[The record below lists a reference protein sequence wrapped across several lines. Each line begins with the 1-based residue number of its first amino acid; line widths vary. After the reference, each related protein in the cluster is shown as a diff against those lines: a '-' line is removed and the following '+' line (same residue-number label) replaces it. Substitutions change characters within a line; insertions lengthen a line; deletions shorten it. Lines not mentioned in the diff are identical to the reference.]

1 MRTWLVVAVLLAV
14 IASPMLTQ
22 TSVLDD
28 SGDNLQYSNPM
39 QATISPS
46 SGWTTGGDQIT
57 ITGSGF
63 LDMAWKNLTSDGN
76 AYTWTTT
83 TASYVYYSG
92 WDPSIGVD
100 SNGTVHI
107 AHSNMDSD
115 DFWLSSFDG
124 STWTHLKIRNCGTCA
139 LTQILLLTVMITFT
153 SLIITVCRAQATYF
167 TPCMTE
173 PPGQI
178 IGARLLLRTTKF
190 P

>member
-83 TASYVYYSG
+83 TASYVYSKRVG
-92 WDPSIGVD
+92 
-100 SNGTVHI
+100 
-107 AHSNMDSD
+107 
-115 DFWLSSFDG
+115 SFHW
-124 STWTHLKIRNCGTCA
+124 SRLKWNRSHCPLEYG
-139 LTQILLLTVMITFT
+139 
-153 SLIITVCRAQATYF
+153 
-167 TPCMTE
+167 
-173 PPGQI
+173 
-178 IGARLLLRTTKF
+178 
-190 P
+190 